1 MKEGIHPEYKE
12 TVIKCACGATY
23 PTRSTKQNIH
33 VEICSACH
41 PFYTGKQKL
50 VDTAGMVEKFQKKMA
65 KKTGEVKRA
74 KGKKAK
80 DDIGIPDFDRFDD
93 TQEIYPGWEIP
104 VLSYFHDLGTTAT
117 YTYDYGDSWQH
128 SIQLEGYLF
137 KEKNVKYPICMDG
150 ERACPPEDCGG
161 VNGYIRLL
169 KTLSDPEDAD
179 YEAMKVWVGKD
190 WDPEKFD
197 KNSIRFDNPY
207 NRWKKA
213 FLKK

>member
-1 MKEGIHPEYKE
+1 MKEGIHPEYKD

-80 DDIGIPDFDRFDD
+80 
-93 TQEIYPGWEIP
+93 
-104 VLSYFHDLGTTAT
+104 AAA
-117 YTYDYGDSWQH
+117 
-128 SIQLEGYLF
+128 
-137 KEKNVKYPICMDG
+137 KEKIS
-150 ERACPPEDCGG
+150 
-161 VNGYIRLL
+161 
-169 KTLSDPEDAD
+169 T
-179 YEAMKVWVGKD
+179 
-190 WDPEKFD
+190 
-197 KNSIRFDNPY
+197 
-207 NRWKKA
+207 KKA
-213 FLKK
+213 KKEVPAAETEKQAS